1 MDRPTRE
8 FALQLMA
15 SKEKMESELVELLDV
30 LKSNNTD
37 MTASLVDNEGFP
49 RSDIDV
55 YQVRSVR
62 QKVIC
67 LRNDL
72 KNLTNQIESVLHN
85 LHAQQREGA
94 GIDENSK
101 TSFLNEYDEHT
112 VPFAKIGAVT
122 EGSPAEK
129 AGLKA
134 DDLIL
139 GFGSLRASNFSS
151 LKDVAQIVQHRLE
164 CEIPLCIRRLEVL
177 MQITLIPKPWNGK
190 GFLGCVVLPFDTV
203 DR

>member
-15 SKEKMESELVELLDV
+15 SKDKMESDLAALMDV

-37 MTASLVDNEGFP
+37 MTQPLVDNEGFP

-55 YQVRSVR
+55 YQVRTTR
-62 QKVIC
+62 HKVIC

-72 KNLTNQIESVLHN
+72 KNLTQKIETVLHD

-94 GIDENSK
+94 GMDENK
-101 TSFLNEYDEHT
+101 TSFLNEYDECSP
-112 VPFAKIGAVT
+112 PFAKIGAVT

-129 AGLKA
+129 AGLKP

-139 GFGSLRASNFSS
+139 GFGTLRASNFSN
-151 LKDVAQIVQHRLE
+151 LKDVAQIVQHRLN
-164 CEIPLCIRRLEVL
+164 CEIPLCVRRYDEL
-177 MQITLIPKPWNGK
+177 MQITLIPKTWSGK
-190 GFLGCVVLPFDTV
+190 GFLGCVVLPFDAV